1 MVPVECEISR
11 AVNPGY
17 VEKAEWPTKLAVR
30 PLKGDCVESK
40 CGNSILQ
47 VLSVTHAI
55 VKVPTEDPSSL
66 KYKKVMGLKVYLGR

>member
-1 MVPVECEISR
+1 MINVECEISK
-11 AVNPGY
+11 AINPRY

-40 CGNSILQ
+40 CGNSVLQ

-55 VKVPTEDPSSL
+55 IKVPTENSSSL
-66 KYKKVMGLKVYLGR
+66 KYKEVTGLKVYLGR